1 MGAESKFR
9 AIVVDKSTDA
19 AGRSTQTSELR
30 VVDDTFL
37 MPGDITVGVEY
48 SSINYKDGLAIRGR
62 PGVARV
68 WPLIVGV
75 DLVGVVEQSAA
86 VSSAAVSNTRGS
98 STGESNSERWM
109 PGDRVILNGAGLGET
124 HHGGLAERARISGDS
139 LVRLPKEFSAKQA
152 AAIGTAGFTA
162 MLAVLALERGGIT
175 PDSGPVLVTG
185 AAGGLG
191 SIAIAVLAARGYR
204 VHASTGRVDELGD
217 YLVGLGASEL
227 VDRATFG
234 EPGKPLQRQRW
245 AAAIDSV
252 GSVTLA
258 NVLAQTNYGG
268 VVASCGLAQ
277 GSDLST
283 TVMPFILRAVSLIGI
298 NSVEAPLALR
308 KEAWRRLGT
317 DLDLDLL
324 DGMTETI
331 TLSEA
336 FDAADRIL
344 AGKLHGRTVVDVRAQ
359 STFELHS
366 RSRAAGVRAS

>member
-1 MGAESKFR
+1 MSAESKFR

-37 MPGDITVGVEY
+37 LPGDITVGVEY
-48 SSINYKDGLAIRGR
+48 SSINYKDGLAIKGR

-86 VSSAAVSNTRGS
+86 VSNTTVSNTRGS
-98 STGESNSERWM
+98 GTGESNSERWM

-204 VHASTGRVDELGD
+204 VHASTGRIEELGD
-217 YLVGLGASEL
+217 YLRGLGAIQL
-227 VDRATFG
+227 VDRATFV

-283 TVMPFILRAVSLIGI
+283 TVMPFILRAVSLVGI

-308 KEAWRRLGT
+308 NEAWRRLGT

-331 TLSEA
+331 TLGEA

-344 AGKLHGRTVVDVRAQ
+344 AGKLHGRTVVDVRASSMFVPQ
-359 STFELHS
+359 
-366 RSRAAGVRAS
+366 